1 MFIVLQGHNSATRM
15 STAQVF
21 VVFLHYDDHKLKFI
35 NNANP
40 VLYLEPLTMS
50 VLAGRTPGAKVQE
63 ISV

>member
-1 MFIVLQGHNSATRM
+1 M